1 MLQARMPALRC
12 SAGTSAHF
20 SSSRP
25 PRIPCIMGFR
35 PRYAT
40 THFHVSTFS
49 NRPGMAMMQ
58 ALSQA
63 FEKHRRRLV
72 VLVHF
77 KLGPRARE
85 FADAEDVV
93 QETCLRAFRDIA
105 SFAYQSPGSFFRWL
119 SAIADHVI
127 VDRVRYQNR
136 ECRAGEEVR
145 FPLREQPA
153 GPRPVR
159 HQNAQLACWPQ
170 REAVQRLLDRLD
182 ALPEDYRQAIL
193 MAKIERL
200 STAEMAERL
209 GKSREA
215 VALLVYRAVKRFREL
230 SDRSEA

>member
-1 MLQARMPALRC
+1 MLSPTSTFDLLEQARNGNRQSL
-12 SAGTSAHF
+12 
-20 SSSRP
+20 SR
-25 PRIPCIMGFR
+25 
-35 PRYAT
+35 
-40 THFHVSTFS
+40 
-49 NRPGMAMMQ
+49 
-58 ALSQA
+58 A
-63 FEKHRRRLV
+63 FEKYRRRLA

-77 KLGPRARE
+77 KLGWHARE
-85 FADAEDVV
+85 LADAEDVV

-105 SFAYQSPGSFFRWL
+105 SFSYQSPGSFFRWL

-127 VDRVRYQNR
+127 VDRVRYRNR
-136 ECRAGEEVR
+136 ECRAGDEVR
-145 FPLREQPA
+145 FRSETNPLGPDPA
-153 GPRPVR
+153 DTRTPSRL
-159 HQNAQLACWPQ
+159 LAQ
-170 REAVQRLLDRLD
+170 REAVERLLDRLN